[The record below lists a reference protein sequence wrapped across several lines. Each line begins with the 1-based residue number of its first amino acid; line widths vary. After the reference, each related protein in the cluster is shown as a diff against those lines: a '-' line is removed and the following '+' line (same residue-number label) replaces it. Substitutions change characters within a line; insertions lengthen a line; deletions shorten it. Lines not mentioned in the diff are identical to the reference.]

1 MLFSGDIR
9 SAVAGVTVATVDG
22 ESAASTAWDKDVS
35 VTIGGRIGGGFGGVD
50 IFANAGG
57 LFRGDG
63 RPLAENVALGD
74 GVRPVWP
81 APKPLKEPKDP
92 ESLFE
97 KLLRRLCA
105 EFLLEP
111 VD

>member
-9 SAVAGVTVATVDG
+9 SAVAGETVATVDG

-35 VTIGGRIGGGFGGVD
+35 VTIGGRIGGGFNGVD

-57 LFRGDG
+57 LFCGDG
-63 RPLAENVALGD
+63 RPLVENVALGD
-74 GVRPVWP
+74 GVWP
-81 APKPLKEPKDP
+81 PPKPPKEPKDP

-97 KLLRRLCA
+97 KLLRRLGA